1 MRGSGFSWKRG
12 LGGIGLALLVL
23 LPGLGCG
30 PVGLLLL
37 SLAGGVAAVS
47 GEPQRLANTQ
57 GADFDEE
64 RIKLIQSGT
73 HTRED
78 VVSIMGNPQTKVFT
92 QNSEEW
98 AYRYQVP
105 PSLLRSGFEK
115 VLTIRFQEGK
125 VQDVRYSLSAL

>member
-1 MRGSGFSWKRG
+1 MKGSGFSWKRG
-12 LGGIGLALLVL
+12 LGGIALALLVL

-57 GADFDEE
+57 GQDFDEE

-78 VVSIMGNPQTKVFT
+78 VVSILGNPQTKVFT

-105 PSLLRSGFEK
+105 PSLLRAGFEK